1 MLDFLTISP
10 EECKPL
16 EIYRRFFSYIY
27 ACMYAFRCVYYGTV
41 VEVGCVTISSEMK
54 IIHFSRKLLK
64 TTQNSLRESLKLTRL
79 TRSFPPRVSKKK
91 TVDSQTNQTV
101 KMTLTPNQFP
111 RGSRDWMNHQEK
123 V

>member
-54 IIHFSRKLLK
+54 IIHFSGKLLK

-91 TVDSQTNQTV
+91 QLTLRQT
-101 KMTLTPNQFP
+101 KL
-111 RGSRDWMNHQEK
+111 
-123 V
+123 